1 MYGDVGYRRRYGAR
15 SRYYNRYG
23 YAGAGVG
30 SNAGPV
36 AVGSGYGAAL
46 DLSQLESGY
55 NAQTASH
62 YAGQYGIAGSK
73 KRKEGERTPFWSTIG
88 DIILLPIRIATT
100 PFVGTNK
107 RRDEREAIAAAN
119 AAGGGIAYNEALE
132 LARARKLQW
141 RGEAE
146 QMAAYIGQGN
156 IGTAAA
162 QGEQT
167 YYSVG
172 AGPVVQYDPMQG
184 QPGVAVAA
192 EPPSPWIYVGAAV
205 LVAGLGYAI
214 LRK

>member
-30 SNAGPV
+30 ANAGPV

-46 DLSQLESGY
+46 DLSQIESGY

-73 KRKEGERTPFWSTIG
+73 WRKEGERTPFWSTIG
-88 DIILLPIRIATT
+88 DVLLT
-100 PFVGTNK
+100 PFRAVGFDVGGTK
-107 RRDEREAIAAAN
+107 TRRAEREAIAAAN

-146 QMAAYIGQGN
+146 EMAAYIGQGN

-172 AGPVVQYDPMQG
+172 TGPVMQYDPMQG
-184 QPGVAVAA
+184 QPGVVVAA

>member
-88 DIILLPIRIATT
+88 DILTLR
-100 PFVGTNK
+100 FG
-107 RRDEREAIAAAN
+107 RREYREDERAEAIAAAN

-141 RGEAE
+141 KGEAE
-146 QMAAYIGQGN
+146 EMAAYIGQGN

-162 QGEQT
+162 QGEQA

-172 AGPVVQYDPMQG
+172 TGPVMQYDPMQG

-192 EPPSPWIYVGAAV
+192 EPPSPWIYIGAAAV
-205 LVAGLGYAI
+205 VAGLGYAI

>member
-15 SRYYNRYG
+15 SKYYNKYG

-30 SNAGPV
+30 ANAGPV

-88 DIILLPIRIATT
+88 DILTLR
-100 PFVGTNK
+100 FG
-107 RRDEREAIAAAN
+107 RREYREDERAETIA

-146 QMAAYIGQGN
+146 QMAAYIGQGD

-172 AGPVVQYDPMQG
+172 TGPVMQYDPMQG
-184 QPGVAVAA
+184 QPGVVVAA
-192 EPPSPWIYVGAAV
+192 EPPSPWIYIGAAAV
-205 LVAGLGYAI
+205 VAGLGYAI